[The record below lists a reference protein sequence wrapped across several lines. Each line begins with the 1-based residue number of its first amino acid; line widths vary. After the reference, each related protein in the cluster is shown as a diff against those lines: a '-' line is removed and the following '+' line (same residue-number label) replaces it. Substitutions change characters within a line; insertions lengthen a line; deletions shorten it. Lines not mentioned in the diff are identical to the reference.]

1 MIKTPMLAIIV
12 LAIATACA
20 AVPVESAAAGSPLP
34 SDLVRPDQGGMVAAA
49 SEDPHRLVTVID
61 SIALAAVESGEVIGM
76 SVAALKGGEIIR
88 THGYGMADLESR
100 APASDS
106 TRYHIGSITKP
117 ITAAAILRL
126 ADGGHLRLDD
136 DVTRYVPELGA
147 GGTPITLRHL
157 LTHTSGLAGPQQVG
171 PKFIERRHLE
181 FSRGDLLELLQDE
194 PRVSEP
200 GAAFAYNNLGYI
212 VLGIIAERVSGQSF
226 EEHIREGVLAPAA
239 ATSTLLCDTRR
250 IIPHRARGYEIQDG
264 VVTHHEPVNASLV
277 FAAGGLCSTAVDIAR
292 WLRAL
297 ARGDVVTPAAF
308 TEMTRAAVLADGTAL
323 PYGYGLFVDPAEGHA
338 RVHHGGVVNGFSG
351 HAAHY
356 TTADVTVVVLTNTR
370 GLGGRQIE
378 ERIARCVLEGIW
390 IAGVQHAGA
399 ATLGGT
405 GPTRS
410 SGSSRPRCGNTRI
423 RMMA

>member
-1 MIKTPMLAIIV
+1 MIKTTMIPAIFM
-12 LAIATACA
+12 AIAAACA
-20 AVPVESAAAGSPLP
+20 TVAVGSAAGGGPMP
-34 SDLVRPDQGGMVAAA
+34 SDMVRAEGGAAVAAA
-49 SEDPHRLVTVID
+49 SRAPDRLVTVID
-61 SIALAAVESGEVIGM
+61 SIARAAVESGEVVGV
-76 SVAALKGGEIIR
+76 SVAVLKAGEIIR

-106 TRYHIGSITKP
+106 TRYYVGSITKP

-126 ADGGHLRLDD
+126 ADGRHLSLDD

-147 GGTPITLRHL
+147 GGAPITLRHL

-171 PKFIERRHLE
+171 PKFIERRHLD
-181 FSRGDLLELLQDE
+181 FSRADLLELLQDE

-226 EEHIREGVLAPAA
+226 EEHLREGVLAPAA
-239 ATSTLLCDTRR
+239 ATSVLLCDTRR
-250 IIPHRARGYEIQDG
+250 IIPHRARGYEIHDG
-264 VVTHHEPVNASLV
+264 DVTNHEPVNASLV

-308 TEMTRAAVLADGTAL
+308 AEMAQAAKLADGTAL
-323 PYGYGLFVDPAEGHA
+323 PYGYGLFLDPVEGHA

-356 TTADVTVVVLTNTR
+356 TKADVTVVILTNTR
-370 GLGGRQIE
+370 GLAGRRIE
-378 ERIARCVLEGIW
+378 EQVARHVLDG
-390 IAGVQHAGA
+390 
-399 ATLGGT
+399 
-405 GPTRS
+405 
-410 SGSSRPRCGNTRI
+410 
-423 RMMA
+423 M

>member
-1 MIKTPMLAIIV
+1 MIKTAILATIV
-12 LAIATACA
+12 MAIAAACA
-20 AVPVESAAAGSPLP
+20 TMAVESAAGGAPMP
-34 SDLVRPDQGGMVAAA
+34 SDMVRAEDGGVVAAA
-49 SEDPHRLVTVID
+49 SEDSERLVTAID
-61 SIALAAVESGEVIGM
+61 SIARAAVESGEVVGV
-76 SVAALKGGEIIR
+76 SVAVLKGGEIIR

-106 TRYHIGSITKP
+106 TRYHVGSITKP

-126 ADGGHLRLDD
+126 ADGGHLSLDD
-136 DVTRYVPELGA
+136 DVIRYVPELGA
-147 GGTPITLRHL
+147 GGPPITLRHL

-171 PKFIERRHLE
+171 PRFIERRHLE
-181 FSRGDLLELLQDE
+181 FSRGELLELLQGE

-200 GAAFAYNNLGYI
+200 GAGFAYNNLGYI

-226 EEHIREGVLAPAA
+226 EEHLREGVLAPAA

-250 IIPHRARGYEIQDG
+250 IIPHRARGYEIQEG

-277 FAAGGLCSTAVDIAR
+277 FAAGGLCSNAIDIAR

-297 ARGDVVTPAAF
+297 ARGGVVTPAAF
-308 TEMTRAAVLADGTAL
+308 TEMSRAAVLADGTAL
-323 PYGYGLFVDPAEGHA
+323 PYGYGLFVDPTEGHA

-370 GLGGRQIE
+370 GLAGRRIE
-378 ERIARCVLEGIW
+378 EQIARRLLEG
-390 IAGVQHAGA
+390 
-399 ATLGGT
+399 T
-405 GPTRS
+405 
-410 SGSSRPRCGNTRI
+410 
-423 RMMA
+423 

>member
-1 MIKTPMLAIIV
+1 MIKTTTLATIV
-12 LAIATACA
+12 LAIAAACST
-20 AVPVESAAAGSPLP
+20 VPVESAAGGGPIP
-34 SDLVRPDQGGMVAAA
+34 WDLVRAEDGGAVAAA
-49 SEDPHRLVTVID
+49 SEDSDRIVTAID
-61 SIALAAVESGEVIGM
+61 SIARAAVESGEVVGV
-76 SVAALKGGEIIR
+76 SVAVLKGGEIIR

-126 ADGGHLRLDD
+126 ADGGHLSLDHD
-136 DVTRYVPELGA
+136 ATRYVPELGA

-181 FSRGDLLELLQDE
+181 FSRGDLLELLQGE

-226 EEHIREGVLAPAA
+226 EEHLSEGVLAPAA

-250 IIPHRARGYEIQDG
+250 IIPHRARGYEIQNG

-277 FAAGGLCSTAVDIAR
+277 FAAGGLCSNAFDIAR

-297 ARGDVVTPAAF
+297 ARGDIVTPAAF
-308 TEMTRAAVLADGTAL
+308 TEMIQAAVLADGTAL

-338 RVHHGGVVNGFSG
+338 RIHHGGVVNGFSG

-356 TTADVTVVVLTNTR
+356 TTADITVVVLTNTR
-370 GLGGRQIE
+370 GLAGRRIKEQ
-378 ERIARCVLEGIW
+378 IARRVLEG
-390 IAGVQHAGA
+390 
-399 ATLGGT
+399 
-405 GPTRS
+405 
-410 SGSSRPRCGNTRI
+410 
-423 RMMA
+423 M